1 MIVCFGWRRI
11 TRRIY
16 REFTKF
22 SRWLKECFGSIIIN
36 KSKEE
41 SRVRRRTKTAE
52 EIGRQT
58 MRALAANNQNVS
70 RGGINRQGRILRA
83 NAGALLPIYQRQGNR
98 AAVNAMR
105 SRLGLTIG

>member
-1 MIVCFGWRRI
+1 
-11 TRRIY
+11 
-16 REFTKF
+16 
-22 SRWLKECFGSIIIN
+22 
-36 KSKEE
+36 
-41 SRVRRRTKTAE
+41 
-52 EIGRQT
+52 

-105 SRLGLTIG
+105 SRLGLTNG